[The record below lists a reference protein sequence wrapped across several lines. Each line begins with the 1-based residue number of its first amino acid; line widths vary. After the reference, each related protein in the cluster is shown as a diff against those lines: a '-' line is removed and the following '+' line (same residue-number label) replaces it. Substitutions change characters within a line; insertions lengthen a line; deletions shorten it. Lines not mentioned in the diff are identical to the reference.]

1 MPVANE
7 IIAHLGLEPLPVE
20 GGFFKQTYVSQ
31 EKYGALTHPEQQK
44 SAKSLCTAIFY
55 LLTNEPDSFST
66 LHRLPTDEV
75 YHHYIGDPVGL
86 LELHPNGSSTQVI
99 LGADIL
105 NGQKVQ
111 HVVPANVWQG
121 SQLLPGGE
129 FALMG
134 TTMAPGF
141 TPDDY
146 IGGSR
151 EVLVGQ
157 YPDQRDTIRKLTR
170 ENNSRL
176 SMD

>member
-7 IIAHLGLEPLPVE
+7 IIEHLGLEPLPVE
-20 GGFFKQTYVSQ
+20 GGFFKQTYVSR
-31 EKYGALTHPEQQK
+31 ENYGAPPKFEQRESGK
-44 SAKSLCTAIFY
+44 PLCTAIFY
-55 LLTNEPDSFST
+55 LLTNAPDSFSA
-66 LHRLPTDEV
+66 LHRLPTDEI

-86 LELHPNGSSTQVI
+86 LELHSNGSNTQVI

-105 NGQKVQ
+105 GGQKVQ
-111 HVVPANVWQG
+111 HVVPANAWQG

-146 IGGSR
+146 VGGSR
-151 EVLVGQ
+151 ESLVEQ
-157 YPDQRDTIRKLTR
+157 FPELVDIIRKLTW
-170 ENNSRL
+170 E
-176 SMD
+176 